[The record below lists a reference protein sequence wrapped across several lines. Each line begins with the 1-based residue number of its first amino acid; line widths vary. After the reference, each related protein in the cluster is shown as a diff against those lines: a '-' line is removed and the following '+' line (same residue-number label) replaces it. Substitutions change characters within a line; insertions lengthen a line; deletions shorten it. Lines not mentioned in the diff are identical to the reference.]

1 MEIHIQNRKKGFTL
15 AELLVV
21 VAIVAILA
29 AISIPIFTRRLEAS
43 REATD
48 LANVRSAYAEVM
60 AAVMI
65 EDTENEVKVVKL
77 KQKKAKWQSHDPV
90 TIGGVMHYN
99 DQGDT
104 ANWIVY
110 PVPGGECEISYQPN
124 SGVLFNWK
132 GGNGTG
138 GSEQKYTFN
147 INCDMHAP
155 LNNSGVLEMLGNNNN
170 FEIDSN
176 CTKSNMLPK
185 IQAKI
190 EEDSLLKKGTWAY
203 LGDAKDKSKRY
214 LFWTSVDISSDS
226 VGAGKKIPVIISTAD
241 GRFYISETTTAIRK
255 NTAGNYVA
263 IADHLTPKQYTEY
276 LSNDKKY
283 ENLQEAYDAYAK
295 LVTDGTYQQYKD
307 TLPK

>member
-29 AISIPIFTRRLEAS
+29 AISIPIFTRQLETS

-77 KQKKAKWQSHDPV
+77 KQKKEKWQSHDPV

-104 ANWIVY
+104 ANWIGY
-110 PVPGGECEISYQPN
+110 PVPGGECEVSYRPD

-132 GGNGTG
+132 SGNGTG
-138 GSEQKYTFN
+138 GSEQKYAFN
-147 INCDMHAP
+147 INCDVHAP
-155 LNNSGVLEMLGNNNN
+155 LNDSGILKMLGNNNN

-190 EEDSLLKKGTWAY
+190 EGDSL
-203 LGDAKDKSKRY
+203 
-214 LFWTSVDISSDS
+214 
-226 VGAGKKIPVIISTAD
+226 
-241 GRFYISETTTAIRK
+241 
-255 NTAGNYVA
+255 
-263 IADHLTPKQYTEY
+263 
-276 LSNDKKY
+276 
-283 ENLQEAYDAYAK
+283 
-295 LVTDGTYQQYKD
+295 
-307 TLPK
+307 